1 MKKNTRKAPKLLLI
15 LVVGWVFLWILLD
28 LYSGGWLPGLS
39 WLTIMIVVPAVIYGI
54 ALIIPSIIVVILSL
68 FKWLARKEQPHIIA
82 FLPLLIMLAFYFLP
96 TRIPSKPAVTF
107 HLHRDEFIRVAE
119 SSVSELQD
127 TDKREFRLS
136 ESPLY
141 EDAWV
146 YREFSSKALVAE
158 FTVGS
163 YSLPLVYVSTD
174 NPGDT
179 YSACPKLEDDGP
191 SEKLE
196 PKWYVC
202 MRDWP

>member
-1 MKKNTRKAPKLLLI
+1 
-15 LVVGWVFLWILLD
+15 
-28 LYSGGWLPGLS
+28 
-39 WLTIMIVVPAVIYGI
+39 MIVVPAVIYGI

-107 HLHRDEFIRVAE
+107 HLHRDEFIRIAE

-127 TDKREFRLS
+127 TDKRKFRLS

-179 YSACPKLEDDGP
+179 YSACPKLEDGGP

>member
-1 MKKNTRKAPKLLLI
+1 
-15 LVVGWVFLWILLD
+15 VVGWVLLWILLD

-39 WLTIMIVVPAVIYGI
+39 WLTI
-54 ALIIPSIIVVILSL
+54 IVVILSL
-68 FKWLARKEQPHIIA
+68 FKWLARKEQLHIIA

-107 HLHRDEFIRVAE
+107 HLHRDEFIRIAE

-158 FTVGS
+158 STVGS

-174 NPGDT
+174 DPGGT
-179 YSACPKLEDDGP
+179 YSACPKLEDGGP